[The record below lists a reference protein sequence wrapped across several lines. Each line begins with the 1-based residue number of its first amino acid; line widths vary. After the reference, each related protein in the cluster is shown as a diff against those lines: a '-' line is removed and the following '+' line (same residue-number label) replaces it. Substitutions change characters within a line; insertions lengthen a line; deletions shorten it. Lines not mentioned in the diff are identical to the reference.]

1 MEKAMKLLSDGG
13 MIIPEHIVK
22 EAKKH
27 LRKRDIEIW
36 LG

>member
-22 EAKKH
+22 EANFY
-27 LRKRDIEIW
+27 RTEV
-36 LG
+36 